1 VFLEQDINKRDWIMT
16 FQIKIE
22 PQGKVLTTNG
32 KETIKAALEREG
44 FLFPAN
50 CGGAGICSNCRVE
63 FVSEPPKMK
72 RVESTLFGKG
82 STYRMA
88 CQHKMK
94 QDCIITLPIT
104 TETTNVK
111 RVSGLD
117 ITSKSKGYG
126 IAIDLGTT
134 TVALYLVNL
143 KSGKIIDQT
152 SFINPQAV
160 IGGDVMSRLKRAIED
175 GGLNQLNYLINAQI
189 GKSIVSLLK
198 TNKLKPGSIREVAIA
213 GNSVMTHLFLKQNTD
228 GLEQKPFISS
238 LQEMGWLAFDVA
250 EISLPSTCKG
260 KFFPVLHGFI
270 GGDTIAAISAVDLD
284 TKKGINLLVDLGT
297 NGEIVLSVNGKFYA
311 TSAAA
316 GPAFD
321 GMSMY
326 SGMPAVSGA
335 IEGISQIGDLYII
348 NKGEAAGICG
358 SGYIS
363 LIAYMYQN
371 EIINET
377 GLINTTEKGQNYWL
391 PVADKET
398 IRITQE
404 DIRKFQLAKGAIAAG
419 IEILCA
425 EANIKY
431 DQIDKFYITGSFG
444 NHIKIES
451 AITTGLIPNLPINKI
466 EFVDNGAGRGAIL
479 SLANTKYQN
488 RVEKFQKKLTVINLG
503 EHPSFQDTFVNH
515 MLFPEQ

>member
-1 VFLEQDINKRDWIMT
+1 MAY
-16 FQIKIE
+16 QIKIE

-32 KETIKAALEREG
+32 KETIKATLEREG
-44 FLFPAN
+44 FLFPVN
-50 CGGAGICSNCRVE
+50 CGGSGICSNCRVE
-63 FVSEPPKMK
+63 FLSEPPKMK
-72 RVESTLFGKG
+72 RIESNLLGKD

-88 CQHKMK
+88 CQHRVTK
-94 QDCIITLPIT
+94 DCTIALPVT

-117 ITSKSKGYG
+117 IAVKSKGYG

-143 KSGKIIDQT
+143 KSGKIIDQR
-152 SFINPQAV
+152 SFINPQVV
-160 IGGDVMSRLKRAIED
+160 IGGDVMSRLKRAMED
-175 GGLNQLNYLINAQI
+175 GGLDQLNYLINAEI
-189 GKSIVSLLK
+189 GKSIVLILK
-198 TNKLKPGSIREVAIA
+198 ENKLKPESIREVSIA
-213 GNSVMTHLFLKQNTD
+213 GNSVMTHLFLKRNAS

-238 LQEMGWLAFDVA
+238 LQEKGWLEFDPT
-250 EISLPSTCKG
+250 EILLPFSCKG
-260 KFFPVLHGFI
+260 KFFPILHGFI
-270 GGDTIAAISAVDLD
+270 GGDTVAAISAVDLD
-284 TKKGINLLVDLGT
+284 IREGTNLLVDLGT
-297 NGEIVLSVNGKFYA
+297 NGEIVLSGEGKFYA

-321 GMSMY
+321 GMSMF

-335 IEGISQIGDLYII
+335 IEGISKKGDICII
-348 NKGEAAGICG
+348 NGIEAKGICG

-363 LIAYMYQN
+363 LLAYMYSN

-377 GLINTTEKGQNYWL
+377 GLLKSMDKGKDYWL
-391 PVADKET
+391 PIAEKEN
-398 IRITQE
+398 IRVTQE

-425 EANIKY
+425 EAKIKY
-431 DQIDKFYITGSFG
+431 DQIDRFFITGSFG

-451 AITTGLIPNLPINKI
+451 AITTGLIPNLPIKKI
-466 EFVDNGAGRGAIL
+466 EFIDNGAGRGAIL
-479 SLANTKYQN
+479 SLANSKYQS

-503 EHPSFQDTFVNH
+503 EHPAFQDTFVNH
-515 MLFPEQ
+515 MLFPVK